1 MACEVDSIDRALR
14 SRRQSRV
21 SSIGWRSPCHV
32 AGFPP
37 RARSAISSPVHHPIF
52 ASPEGACR
60 SRPQPLVHGDPTSLA
75 TAGARLSRMD
85 RGREKKKVAAACV
98 GRGAGLGRRGAAS
111 GQWELPGRVRRR
123 RPANQLWPG
132 SGVPATVAR
141 LCRCR
146 AHCRGRAPASRIR
159 RRAPSRR
166 GGRGSSEPPARPR
179 PSVVC
184 RHSPP
189 PSRVLPR
196 WREVAQ
202 DRGTQGGRRAAV
214 CRWPKPAAAAAPLPP
229 SPSRPAPPPAAPSA
243 AVVAVYFLPCRHE
256 PHGWHEGPEPR

>member
-1 MACEVDSIDRALR
+1 MPRGWLPPSR
-14 SRRQSRV
+14 SVRNLLPRPPSHFCIARGGVPQPPAATRS
-21 SSIGWRSPCHV
+21 WRSHQSCYCR
-32 AGFPP
+32 GT
-37 RARSAISSPVHHPIF
+37 PVKD
-52 ASPEGACR
+52 G
-60 SRPQPLVHGDPTSLA
+60 SRQ
-75 TAGARLSRMD
+75 R
-85 RGREKKKVAAACV
+85 KKKVAAACV

-189 PSRVLPR
+189 LSRVLPR